1 MMTSN
6 IVQFLKDTDAKIKAE
21 VKKQDLD
28 AKKILTDA
36 YSLITNN
43 SPVDTGQ
50 FVANNIITIN
60 KSTSVTIDNP
70 TSKSEAVLEANSLIR
85 GLNTKKDFTFIIQNN
100 LPYADKLEAGH
111 SSQAE
116 AGVYG
121 VAEEIIRDDIKRS
134 KR

>member
-1 MMTSN
+1 MLTSN
-6 IVQFLKDTDAKIKAE
+6 IAQFLKDTDAKIKAE
-21 VKKQDLD
+21 VKKQDAE

-50 FVANNIITIN
+50 FVANNIVTIN
-60 KSTSVTIDNP
+60 RTTSKVLEEAS
-70 TSKSEAVLEANSLIR
+70 SKSEAVLEANSLID
-85 GLNTKKDFTFIIQNN
+85 GLNTKKDFTFVIQNN

-111 SSQAE
+111 SSQAK

-121 VAEEIIRDDIKRS
+121 VTEQIIKDDIKKGR
-134 KR
+134 R